1 MVDVLHHLVSPR
13 RFFSE
18 AQRVVR
24 AHGRIVL
31 IEPAITP
38 VSSLFFRLLHHEP
51 VDMRVDP
58 LADIASDKVRDPYD
72 SNQAIPTLLF
82 GRYRQAFAVHF
93 PSLKV
98 REKRWMSLLAYP
110 LSGVPSMES
119 HAGRTGRERIAAG
132 VVNRPCPWTSHGLP
146 SRNCH

>member
-1 MVDVLHHLVSPR
+1 MAASSSSSR
-13 RFFSE
+13 
-18 AQRVVR
+18 
-24 AHGRIVL
+24 
-31 IEPAITP
+31 AITP

-93 PSLKV
+93 PALKV
-98 REKRWMSLLAYP
+98 KEKRWMSLLAYP
-110 LSGVPSMES
+110 LSGGS
-119 HAGRTGRERIAAG
+119 G
-132 VVNRPCPWTSHGLP
+132 HGASCRLAWP
-146 SRNCH
+146 GTCCGWSR